1 MTYSIVARDA
11 ATGEL
16 GVAVQSH
23 FFAVG
28 PVVPWLRPGVGA
40 VATQAMAE
48 LSYGPLALDLLAAG
62 RSPERAL
69 EILTEADPG
78 AATRQVA
85 VIDAAGAVAVH
96 TGERCIAE
104 AGHRLGE
111 GWAVL
116 ANMMTKPTVPDAM
129 ADAFLTADGSLAER
143 LLAAL
148 DAAEAEGGDIRGR
161 QSAALVVVRGD
172 REAPVWD
179 NVCDVRVDD
188 HPDPLVELR
197 RLVGMRRAYRTGDA
211 YDPVLGNNPEVRF
224 WSALRRAAAGDVAGA
239 RAILDPIYAAD
250 ERWRELVRRLPAAG
264 NLPDDPELLAALT
277 D

>member
-11 ATGEL
+11 GTGEL

-62 RSPERAL
+62 RSPQRAL
-69 EILTEADPG
+69 EILTGADPG

-85 VIDAAGAVAVH
+85 VLDAAGAVAVH

-129 ADAFLTADGSLAER
+129 ADAFVTAEGVLAER

-161 QSAALVVVRGD
+161 QSAALVVVRSD
-172 REAPVWD
+172 RDAPVWD

-211 YDPVLGNNPEVRF
+211 DDPVLGGNPEVRF
-224 WSALRRAAAGDVAGA
+224 WSAIRRAVTGDVAGA
-239 RAILDPIYAAD
+239 RAVLDPIYAAD

-264 NLPDDPELLAALT
+264 NLPDDPALLSALT

>member
-1 MTYSIVARDA
+1 VTYSIVARDP

-16 GVAVQSH
+16 GVAVESH

-48 LSYGPLALDLLAAG
+48 LSYGPLALDLLEAG
-62 RSPERAL
+62 RSPSRAL

-85 VIDAAGAVAVH
+85 VVDAAGAVAVH
-96 TGERCIAE
+96 TGECCIAE

-111 GWAVL
+111 GWAVQ
-116 ANMMTKPTVPDAM
+116 ANMMTSPGVPDAM
-129 ADAFLTADGSLAER
+129 AEAFLAAGGPLADR
-143 LLAAL
+143 MLAAL
-148 DAAEAEGGDIRGR
+148 DAAEAAGGDIRGR

-172 REAPVWD
+172 AGSPAWD

-188 HPDPLVELR
+188 HPEPLVELR
-197 RLVGMRRAYRTGDA
+197 RLVATTRCSATTPRCGSGRPFAARPPATWPAPAPSSIRSTPATSGGASWCGACPPPATCRTTPRCCRPSPTDRRFRPD
-211 YDPVLGNNPEVRF
+211 
-224 WSALRRAAAGDVAGA
+224 AAG
-239 RAILDPIYAAD
+239 
-250 ERWRELVRRLPAAG
+250 
-264 NLPDDPELLAALT
+264 
-277 D
+277 

>member
-1 MTYSIVARDA
+1 MTYSIVARDT

-48 LSYGPLALDLLAAG
+48 VSYGPLALDLLVAG

-78 AATRQVA
+78 AATRQVG
-85 VIDAAGAVAVH
+85 VVDATGAVAVH
-96 TGERCIAE
+96 TGECCIAE
-104 AGHRLGE
+104 AGHVVGE

-116 ANMMTKPTVPDAM
+116 ANMMTSPGVPDAM
-129 ADAFLTADGSLAER
+129 ADAFLAADGHLADR
-143 LLAAL
+143 MLAAL
-148 DAAEAEGGDIRGR
+148 DAAEDTGGDIRGR

-172 REAPVWD
+172 AGSPVWD
-179 NVCDVRVDD
+179 NVYDVRVDD
-188 HPDPLVELR
+188 HPEPLDELR
-197 RLVGMRRAYRTGDA
+197 RLVGMRRAYRTGAAD
-211 YDPVLGNNPEVRF
+211 DPVLGDNPEVRF
-224 WSALRRAAAGDVAGA
+224 WSALRRAAAGEVAEA

-264 NLPDDPELLAALT
+264 SLPDDPALVAALT

>member
-1 MTYSIVARDA
+1 MTYSIVARDD

-23 FFAVG
+23 YFAVG

-62 RSPERAL
+62 RSPARAL

-85 VIDAAGAVAVH
+85 VLDAAGAVAVH

-129 ADAFLTADGSLAER
+129 ADAFVTAEGPLADR

-172 REAPVWD
+172 PDAPVWD
-179 NVCDVRVDD
+179 HVCDVRVDD
-188 HPDPLVELR
+188 HPDPVVELR
-197 RLVGMRRAYRTGDA
+197 RLVAMRRAYRTGAAD
-211 YDPVLGNNPEVRF
+211 DPVLGDNPEVRF
-224 WSALRRAAAGDVAGA
+224 WSALRRATAGDVAGA
-239 RAILDPIYAAD
+239 RAMLDPIYAAD

-264 NLPDDPELLAALT
+264 NLPDDPALLSALT